1 MERDERDFLFF
12 SMSVLSKK
20 SFFSIPFFMFYMRN
34 LCFMFILRYNNLEKV
49 RKEVSF
55 MLEVI
60 ATCLED
66 VKQIEK
72 AGGNRIELISAYT
85 EGGLTPS
92 YAFIKKAV
100 KAVNIPIHV
109 MIRPHAK
116 SFIYTAEEIEMM
128 KEDIQIA
135 QQLGAAGVVLGV
147 LNEQNQIDEEKL
159 ADLLS
164 VVEGMNVTFHRAI
177 DEVDDLVGAVKLLR
191 KFKKITHIL
200 TSGGQGDIEK
210 NIPVLHDMKKESQ
223 GEIQLVVGSGVTKEN
238 ITRLLH
244 ETGIVEA
251 HVGTAVREGKSCFAE
266 IKQKAVQD
274 LVKLTKAL

>member
-1 MERDERDFLFF
+1 
-12 SMSVLSKK
+12 
-20 SFFSIPFFMFYMRN
+20 
-34 LCFMFILRYNNLEKV
+34 
-49 RKEVSF
+49 

-66 VKQIEK
+66 VKRIEK

-116 SFIYTAEEIEMM
+116 SFIYIEEEIEMM
-128 KEDIQIA
+128 KEDIRIA
-135 QQLGAAGVVLGV
+135 QELGAAGIVLGV

-164 VVEGMNVTFHRAI
+164 SVDGMNVTFHRAI
-177 DEVDDLVGAVKLLR
+177 DEVDDLVGAVQTLR
-191 KFKKITHIL
+191 DFEKVTHIL
-200 TSGGQGDIEK
+200 TSGGQGKIEE
-210 NIPVLHDMKKESQ
+210 NISVLHKMQKVSQ
-223 GEIQLVVGSGVTKEN
+223 GDIQLIVGSGVTKEN
-238 ITRLLH
+238 IERLLN
-244 ETGIVEA
+244 ETGISEA

-266 IKQKAVQD
+266 INKESVQD
-274 LVKLTKAL
+274 LVGLTKSL

>member
-1 MERDERDFLFF
+1 
-12 SMSVLSKK
+12 
-20 SFFSIPFFMFYMRN
+20 
-34 LCFMFILRYNNLEKV
+34 
-49 RKEVSF
+49 
-55 MLEVI
+55 MLEII

-66 VKQIEK
+66 VKRIEK

-92 YAFIKKAV
+92 YAFIKQAA

-116 SFIYTAEEIEMM
+116 SFIYTTEEIEMM

-135 QQLGAAGVVLGV
+135 QELGAAGVVLGV

-164 VVEGMNVTFHRAI
+164 VIDGMNVTFHRAI
-177 DEVDDLVGAVKLLR
+177 DDVDNPVGAVKILR
-191 KFKKITHIL
+191 KFKNITHIL

-210 NIPVLHDMKKESQ
+210 NIPVLHEMQRVSQ
-223 GEIQLVVGSGVTKEN
+223 GDIQLIVGSGVTKEN
-238 ITRLLH
+238 IKRLLN
-244 ETGIVEA
+244 ETGISEA

-266 IKQKAVQD
+266 IDQKSVQD
-274 LVKLTKAL
+274 LVELTKSLSC

>member
-1 MERDERDFLFF
+1 
-12 SMSVLSKK
+12 
-20 SFFSIPFFMFYMRN
+20 
-34 LCFMFILRYNNLEKV
+34 
-49 RKEVSF
+49 

-128 KEDIQIA
+128 KEDIQVA
-135 QQLGAAGVVLGV
+135 QELGAAGVVLGV

-164 VVEGMNVTFHRAI
+164 VVDGMNVTFHRAI
-177 DEVDDLVGAVKLLR
+177 DEMADLVGAVQTLR
-191 KFKKITHIL
+191 NFEKITHIL
-200 TSGGQGDIEK
+200 TSGGQGGIVE
-210 NIPVLHDMKKESQ
+210 NIPVLHEMQRVSQ
-223 GEIQLVVGSGVTKEN
+223 GDVQLIAGSGVTKEN
-238 ITRLLH
+238 IQRVLN
-244 ETGIVEA
+244 ETGISEA
-251 HVGTAVREGKSCFAE
+251 HIGTAVREGKSCFAE
-266 IKQKAVQD
+266 INQKSVQD
-274 LVKLTKAL
+274 LVGLTKSL